1 MEFGDAFNRWAE
13 ELRKDKEL
21 YYAYQSNIAMS
32 FKDVLANAG
41 INFPQLHDLA
51 NDAAKNFLNLLIVKG
66 TKENL

>member
-1 MEFGDAFNRWAE
+1 MEFADAFNRWSE

-21 YYAYQSNIAMS
+21 YYAYQSSIAMS
-32 FKDVLANAG
+32 FKDALANAG

-66 TKENL
+66 VNN